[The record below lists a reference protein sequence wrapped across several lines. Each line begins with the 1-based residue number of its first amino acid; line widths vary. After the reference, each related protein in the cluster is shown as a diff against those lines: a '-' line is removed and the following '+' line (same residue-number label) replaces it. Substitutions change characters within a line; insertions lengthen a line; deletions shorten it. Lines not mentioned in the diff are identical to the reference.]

1 MNNKAWAA
9 PAKLNLFLHITGRRA
24 DGYHLLQTVFQFISY
39 CDWLYFTPRNDG
51 VIQRL
56 SELPGVAPEHDLTV
70 RAARLLQSHAPPLRG
85 ADIRLDKRLPMG
97 GGLGGGSSDAATT
110 LVALNQLW
118 GLNLPKAQLATLG
131 LQLGADVP
139 VFIHGHAAW
148 AEGVGEILTPITLPE
163 PWYMVIAPPCHV
175 LTEEIFSAPELTRD
189 VPALTI
195 EGLLSSGSMPKRS
208 EHRDLQEPSAFVST
222 FVSGARNVCES
233 VVCQRYPVVAAALAW
248 LRRQPGAIGAR
259 MTGTGAC
266 VFAAFADESSARQ
279 TLQQLQREYGVGM
292 QSFVARGMNRS
303 PLYDE

>member
-1 MNNKAWAA
+1 MNNQGTRAWPA

-24 DGYHLLQTVFQFISY
+24 DGYHLLQTVFQFINH
-39 CDWLYFTPRNDG
+39 CDWLYFTPRHDG
-51 VIQRL
+51 VIRRV

-70 RAARLLQSHAPPLRG
+70 RAARLLQDCATSQHG
-85 ADIRLDKRLPMG
+85 VDIRLDKRLPMG

-118 GLNLPKAQLATLG
+118 GLHLPTEQLAALG

-148 AEGVGEILTPITLPE
+148 AEGVGEIMTPVTLPE
-163 PWYMVIAPPCHV
+163 PWYVVIAPPCQV
-175 LTEEIFSAPELTRD
+175 STREIFSAPELTRD
-189 VPALTI
+189 APTLTI
-195 EGLLSSGSMPKRS
+195 EGFLSAVDLRSVGGGWGGSN
-208 EHRDLQEPSAFVST
+208 A
-222 FVSGARNVCES
+222 CES
-233 VVCQRYPVVAAALAW
+233 VVSQRYPPVATALAW
-248 LRRQPGAIGAR
+248 LRKQPGATGTR

-279 TLQQLQREYGVGM
+279 TLQRIPANM
-292 QSFVARGMNRS
+292 QGFVARGMNRS